1 MDTEQGPEPIEK
13 KPFFQRLLLA
23 MQFGV
28 KISKTSHD
36 RQAYIAVVDS
46 LLKEGK
52 GSEEDAATLK
62 NAFIAMRDTA
72 KGNEASL
79 IDRYLAGGVGAL
91 DLILLSFLLPITTW
105 DRPLSLALFFL
116 VISLP
121 MTAFTLFLT
130 FMKQKYQI
138 TTYGRIHS
146 MASALATLMGAASL
160 AASLWHASP
169 LYGIVFS
176 CLAFVLFFMAAGYF
190 FMIRS
195 ALRFFELQQAKKE
208 EEAMAQVQK
217 QEP

>member
-1 MDTEQGPEPIEK
+1 MNQQQPIKK
-13 KPFFQRLLLA
+13 KPFFQRLFLA
-23 MQFGV
+23 LQFGV
-28 KISKTSHD
+28 KISRTSGD
-36 RQAYIAVVDS
+36 YQAYAAVVDD

-62 NAFIAMRDTA
+62 NMFIAMRETA
-72 KGNEASL
+72 KSDESSL

-160 AASLWHASP
+160 SASLWHVSP
-169 LYGIVFS
+169 FYGIIFS
-176 CLAFVLFFMAAGYF
+176 CLAFVLFFLAAGYSF
-190 FMIRS
+190 VVRS
-195 ALRFFELQQAKKE
+195 AQRFLDLQQAKK

-217 QEP
+217 QEL